1 MLCIATVELQKRIIP
16 QNLVCPLIIVL
27 DINHTQ
33 NPQKTWWLIFISA
46 AAVNTP
52 KRRMRMRSRTLVG
65 SRLFYGAI
73 VLALVGMCAS
83 VLTMRIGAQD
93 EGGGWRIV
101 RAQYGWR
108 DRQTDVTDLVRD
120 LIERGGVNGRV
131 VVNNQT
137 MGGDPAVSRDKT
149 LRIIARNR
157 HNLEREF
164 VYVEGAP
171 IDVALFAVRRDEFDD
186 RPRGDDRRDDRGED
200 RGDDRRDEYHDD
212 RAGAHREVAI
222 VRAYWGVQGRTAN
235 VTELLRN
242 MQRENGL
249 QVMANNRSLGGDPA
263 PGVDKVLIV
272 IYRVQG
278 QETAAAVREGNI
290 LTIP

>member
-1 MLCIATVELQKRIIP
+1 
-16 QNLVCPLIIVL
+16 
-27 DINHTQ
+27 
-33 NPQKTWWLIFISA
+33 
-46 AAVNTP
+46 
-52 KRRMRMRSRTLVG
+52 MRSGTQVG
-65 SRLFYGAI
+65 SRLFYGA
-73 VLALVGMCAS
+73 VMLALVGMCAS
-83 VLTMRIGAQD
+83 LLSMSIGAQD

-108 DRQTDVTDLVRD
+108 DRQTNVTDVVRD

-131 VVNNQT
+131 IVNNQT

-157 HNLEREF
+157 QNQEREF
-164 VYVEGAP
+164 VYLEGAP

-186 RPRGDDRRDDRGED
+186 RPRGDDHR
-200 RGDDRRDEYHDD
+200 DDRRDVHRDD

-222 VRAYWGVQGRTAN
+222 LRAYWGVQGRTAN

-249 QVMANNRSLGGDPA
+249 QVMANNRSLGSDPA
-263 PGVDKVLIV
+263 PGADKVLIV

-278 QETAAAVREGNI
+278 QETAAAVREGNS